1 MSRTE
6 TGQCCVCGKE
16 TDQRCGACETVDTS
30 LFFCSRDHQKLI
42 WFAHKRVCG
51 KPGFEHPRLTAEEAS
66 YAEAN
71 RLETAI
77 TFKGGQ
83 RYTFPE
89 FLHEYFR
96 LPLNSDRADVLV
108 AQLVLSRL
116 AEGADSPYP
125 PDLIQMLLQS
135 VRYAAETARLSQKDD
150 PGAYPFERV
159 ASFTLNLQTRS
170 LPTPDAG
177 WFAVFQHQ
185 LLVVFALRAA
195 EVKHGESSTLI
206 AYRKQAINRLCAMA
220 VDVPRSDKGGEAVS
234 EAVRTLLSDWFGVEW
249 FDSRGG
255 GQAEQ

>member
-96 LPLNSDRADVLV
+96 LPLNSDR
-108 AQLVLSRL
+108 
-116 AEGADSPYP
+116 
-125 PDLIQMLLQS
+125 S